1 MNRTDTP
8 TFVTMRLLLLALSG
22 ISFLSAAAPAPVSGS
37 LTVEVANVRVAKG
50 KVHVDICP
58 EASFLKDDCP
68 WSGEAPARLGVT
80 RVTIAGVPAGRYAA
94 QVYLDENANGKVDRA
109 LFGIPKEGIGFS
121 NDAKIGL
128 GPPKFADAVFVFSG
142 TQAIR
147 LGLRYFLGPKGP
159 PAAR

>member
-1 MNRTDTP
+1 M
-8 TFVTMRLLLLALSG
+8 TMRLLLVALPVVSC
-22 ISFLSAAAPAPVSGS
+22 LSAAAPVPAQGS
-37 LTVEVANVRVAKG
+37 LTIDVANVRAATG

-58 EASFLKDDCP
+58 QASFLKDNCP

-80 RVTIAGVPAGRYAA
+80 RVTVTGLPAGRYAA

-121 NDAKIGL
+121 NDARIGL
-128 GPPKFADAVFVFSG
+128 GPPKFDDAVFAFSG
-142 TQAIR
+142 GNQSIR

-159 PAAR
+159 PEAR